1 MFLPPRLPRAA
12 RFPPFQVRPGVC
24 RIHHPTR
31 QVLYVDTLKGD
42 TMDTDNVY
50 SLPLCQLCGMVYGRE
65 RDLMADYVSHENRGE
80 GGSRDGHTCASCTET
95 LRRAESIAKHPS
107 NRGLTD

>member
-1 MFLPPRLPRAA
+1 M
-12 RFPPFQVRPGVC
+12 
-24 RIHHPTR
+24 
-31 QVLYVDTLKGD
+31 
-42 TMDTDNVY
+42 TDSNVY
-50 SLPLCQLCGMVYGRE
+50 ALPLCELCGMVYGRE